1 MVDLKQ
7 DWEEIR
13 GNICVKMLLIWID
26 PDWRKIIEA
35 EIKEDYFCKVSV
47 SYLILVNISS
57 ISKTFGFDIP
67 PLICMHAVHECIWG
81 HVRACAS
88 VCAYE
93 NILAEEWKSQYFY
106 IKLSMASSCIGWEIG
121 FAKSDRSLFLWK
133 LVPKF
138 NQRLIMTN
146 LY

>member
-1 MVDLKQ
+1 MVDFKLT
-7 DWEEIR
+7 EEIR
-13 GNICVKMLLIWID
+13 GNICVKMLLIGID
-26 PDWRKIIEA
+26 DQWKYILRD
-35 EIKEDYFCKVSV
+35 EIAKPYFRKVSL
-47 SYLILVNISS
+47 SCLILVNISL